1 MQMEVT
7 VNGQRKE
14 FPSPLTV
21 SQMLLELGVNPRS
34 VVVEKNLRIVNRD
47 DMERESVAQGDT
59 IEIIRLVGG
68 G

>member
-1 MQMEVT
+1 MEIT
-7 VNGQRKE
+7 VNGHKKE

-21 SQMLLELGVNPRS
+21 SGMLTELGINPRS

-47 DMERESVAQGDT
+47 EMEHEVVLDGDT